1 MQEQEIYSALN
12 EIFRDVLD
20 EESIT
25 LLPDTTADDIEDWNS
40 LSHIQLVSEIEKHF
54 YIRFSSREIMMWR
67 NVGEMV
73 QTILSRV

>member
-25 LLPDTTADDIEDWNS
+25 LSPDTTADDIEDWNS

-54 YIRFSSREIMMWR
+54 NIRFSSREIMMWR

>member
-25 LLPDTTADDIEDWNS
+25 LLPDTTADDIEEWNS

-54 YIRFSSREIMMWR
+54 NIRFSSREIMMWR

>member
-12 EIFRDVLD
+12 EIFRD
-20 EESIT
+20 ESIT
-25 LLPDTTADDIEDWNS
+25 LLPDTTADDIEEWNS

-54 YIRFSSREIMMWR
+54 NIRFSSREIMMWR

>member
-54 YIRFSSREIMMWR
+54 NIRFSSREIMMWR